1 MGKKAGLRKGTE
13 PARILHRVP
22 CENRREGRLASATGR
37 LPKGPESIVT
47 FSEKGWD
54 MSYIEVET
62 MQAVTV
68 RNPPPT
74 SRSDQGDPDL
84 MVTRNGPMQR
94 VLDELGRMAR
104 TEATILIQGESG
116 TGKEVLA
123 RAIHRHSLRSE
134 GPFVRVN
141 CASLPEGVLESELF
155 GHEKG
160 AFTGAV
166 RQRPGRFELA
176 HQGTILLDEIGTADG
191 KVQQRLLRV
200 LQEREFE
207 RIGGTRTLRTDV
219 RVVAATNVDLADAVK
234 RREFREDLYYRLNV
248 LPIELPPLRD
258 RSEDIPLLIEH
269 FLTRSGRRKRRPL
282 RIRADAVEFLQ
293 QYPWPGNIRQL
304 ENILERMVILAR
316 GEELTCADIPAEVA
330 TWQEQE
336 ELAEMG
342 ATTYWEARKQFERRF
357 LCGALRRHNGVITH
371 VAEAIGISRK
381 HLYMRLDQLR
391 IDYRRYR

>member
-1 MGKKAGLRKGTE
+1 MPYFE
-13 PARILHRVP
+13 I
-22 CENRREGRLASATGR
+22 ETG
-37 LPKGPESIVT
+37 
-47 FSEKGWD
+47 
-54 MSYIEVET
+54 
-62 MQAVTV
+62 QAVTV
-68 RNPPPT
+68 RNPPST
-74 SRSDQGDPDL
+74 ARSDPGGDPDL
-84 MVTRNGPMQR
+84 MVTRNGLMQR
-94 VLDELGRMAR
+94 ILEELGRMAR
-104 TEATILIQGESG
+104 TEATVLVQGESG

-123 RAIHRHSLRSE
+123 RAIHRRSPRSE

-176 HQGTILLDEIGTADG
+176 HRGTILLDEIGAAHG

-219 RVVAATNVDLADAVK
+219 RVVAATNVDLAAAVK
-234 RREFREDLYYRLNV
+234 RGDFREDLFYRLNV

-269 FLTRSGRRKRRPL
+269 FLTRSGRRKGRTL
-282 RIRADAVEFLQ
+282 RILPDAVEFLR

-316 GEELTCADIPAEVA
+316 GEELTCADIPAEIA
-330 TWQEQE
+330 TWKEQE

-342 ATTYWEARKQFERRF
+342 ATSYWEARKQFERRF

-381 HLYMRLDQLR
+381 HLYMRLNQLR

>member
-1 MGKKAGLRKGTE
+1 
-13 PARILHRVP
+13 
-22 CENRREGRLASATGR
+22 
-37 LPKGPESIVT
+37 
-47 FSEKGWD
+47 
-54 MSYIEVET
+54 MSYTEIQT
-62 MQAVTV
+62 GQAVTV
-68 RNPPPT
+68 RNPPLSTPQT
-74 SRSDQGDPDL
+74 AKGEPDL
-84 MVTRNGPMQR
+84 MVTGNSRMKR
-94 VLDELGRMAR
+94 VLDELERMAR
-104 TEATILIQGESG
+104 TGATVLIQGESG

-123 RAIHRHSLRSE
+123 RAIHRRSPRSG

-141 CASLPEGVLESELF
+141 CASLPEGILESELF

-176 HQGTILLDEIGTADG
+176 HQGTILLDEIGAADG

-200 LQEREFE
+200 IQEREFE
-207 RIGGTRTLRTDV
+207 RIGGTRTLCTDV
-219 RVVAATNVDLADAVK
+219 RVVAATNVDLAAAVK
-234 RREFREDLYYRLNV
+234 RGEFREDLYYRLNV

-258 RSEDIPLLIEH
+258 RGEDIPLLIEH
-269 FLTRSGRRKRRPL
+269 FLARSGRRKGHTL
-282 RIRADAVEFLQ
+282 RIRSDAVECLQ

-316 GEELTCADIPAEVA
+316 GEELTCADIPAEIA

>member
-1 MGKKAGLRKGTE
+1 
-13 PARILHRVP
+13 
-22 CENRREGRLASATGR
+22 
-37 LPKGPESIVT
+37 
-47 FSEKGWD
+47 
-54 MSYIEVET
+54 MSYIEIGT
-62 MQAVTV
+62 GQAVTV
-68 RNPPPT
+68 RHPP
-74 SRSDQGDPDL
+74 SAQRFAKGEPDL
-84 MVTRNGPMQR
+84 MVTRNRLMR
-94 VLDELGRMAR
+94 RILDELERMAR
-104 TEATILIQGESG
+104 TGATILILGESG

-123 RAIHRHSLRSE
+123 RSIHLHSPRSK

-176 HQGTILLDEIGTADG
+176 NQGTILLDEIGAADG
-191 KVQQRLLRV
+191 KVQQRLLRI

-219 RVVAATNVDLADAVK
+219 RVVAATNVDLAAAVK
-234 RREFREDLYYRLNV
+234 GGEFREDLYYRLHV
-248 LPIELPPLRD
+248 LPIVLPPLRD
-258 RSEDIPLLIEH
+258 RREDIPLLIEH
-269 FLTRSGRRKRRPL
+269 FLTRSGGRSGRPF
-282 RIRADAVEFLQ
+282 RIRPDAVEFLQ
-293 QYPWPGNIRQL
+293 QFPWPGNIRQL
-304 ENILERMVILAR
+304 ENTIERMVILAR
-316 GEELTCADIPAEVA
+316 GNELTRSDIPREIA

-342 ATTYWEARKQFERRF
+342 ATSYWEARKQFERRF
-357 LCGALRRHNGVITH
+357 LSGALRRHNGVITH

-381 HLYMRLDQLR
+381 HLYMRLDQLG